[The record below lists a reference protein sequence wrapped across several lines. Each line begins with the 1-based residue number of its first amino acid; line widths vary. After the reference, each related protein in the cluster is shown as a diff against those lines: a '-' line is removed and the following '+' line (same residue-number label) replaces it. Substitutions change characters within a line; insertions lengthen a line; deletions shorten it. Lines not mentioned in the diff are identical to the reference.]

1 MKLPVAL
8 TLLVGLLSTFS
19 TLAEISLPHFFS
31 DHMVLQ
37 RNEKAAIWGSTDPG
51 AKVNLTFKGH
61 KSTVTADAKGNWKA
75 MIPTGK
81 ADASGVKL
89 TITSGGHT
97 HTISDVL
104 VGEVWLASGQSNM
117 VVSMNRLPAYAD
129 IVKAARYP
137 TIRMFNAPTVT
148 AVEPQTDIKGEWV
161 ATTPETC
168 HTYSAVAFFF
178 AKKLHEE
185 LGIPVGVIKSAWGG
199 KPVETFTSRKALR
212 TIPGTREWVD
222 KTIAADKKYNHAE
235 AMAQHE
241 KQLEA
246 WKQKVTE
253 WEAKPADKRGRSPR
267 KPATPKRPLDL
278 EGQPGVLFNSMIHP
292 FIGYNIQGAI
302 WYQGEANAKAGRVP
316 YDQTLPLLI
325 RDWRERWDREFEF
338 LFVQLANFRAP
349 STEPG
354 TPDWWALL
362 QDRQRLILDTTPKT
376 GMATINDIGE
386 EKDIHPKNKQDVGV
400 TQCPVG
406 NA

>member
-51 AKVNLTFKGH
+51 AKVTLTFKGH

-137 TIRMFNAPTVT
+137 AIRMFNAPTVT

-253 WEAKPADKRGRSPR
+253 WKAKPADKRGRSPR